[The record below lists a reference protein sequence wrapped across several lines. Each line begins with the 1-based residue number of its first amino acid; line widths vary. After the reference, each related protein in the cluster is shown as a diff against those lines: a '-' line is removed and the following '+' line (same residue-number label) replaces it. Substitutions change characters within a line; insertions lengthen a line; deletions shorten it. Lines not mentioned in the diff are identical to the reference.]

1 MKSPNVL
8 FRSSIATLLVV
19 CSAGLAVAE
28 GLTRIAPPDPR
39 VPTSDGYAANYRSCL
54 DGTGCDRQLLS
65 VIDEGFV
72 RRAEYE
78 GNRRACET
86 GNTAACKPGILDRED
101 RARIAGLAS
110 APGVFPLA
118 SPLPPEP
125 VAPPPV
131 LRRKR
136 RHVGS
141 AASFAYRRPAGVA
154 RHYYVRRGRP
164 G

>member
-86 GNTAACKPGILDRED
+86 GNTADRK
-101 RARIAGLAS
+101 S
-110 APGVFPLA
+110 V
-118 SPLPPEP
+118 
-125 VAPPPV
+125 V
-131 LRRKR
+131 
-136 RHVGS
+136 
-141 AASFAYRRPAGVA
+141 
-154 RHYYVRRGRP
+154 
-164 G
+164 